1 MIFLYFLFAI
11 LIGYLLGAIPFGK
24 IYVWYFRGKD
34 IQEIGSGRTGGT
46 NSLRAGGLTIGIMT
60 AFSDVL
66 KGLFALFLV
75 RLLFSG
81 LVSAEL
87 LPWLEIS
94 AGIFSVIGHNW
105 SVYVGFGGGAGTGP
119 NVGWASAVFPPMFP
133 IATAIMVG
141 MLYFLGWA
149 SVASMTMALIIPA
162 VFLFIYIAGT
172 WADLVPFTLAYV
184 IGGIATSLII
194 AFSLRGNFV
203 RLFKGEERI
212 VGLRAKLRTK
222 KEGGT
227 TAGNIPSGS

>member
-1 MIFLYFLFAI
+1 MIFLYFVSAI

-46 NSLRAGGLTIGIMT
+46 NSLRAGGWTIGFMT

-66 KGLFALFLV
+66 KGVFALLLV
-75 RLLFSG
+75 RWIFSS
-81 LVSAEL
+81 LIDPSL
-87 LPWLEIS
+87 LPWLEIA

-105 SVYVGFGGGAGTGP
+105 SVYVKFGGGAGTGP
-119 NVGWASAVFPPMFP
+119 NVGWASAVFPPLFP
-133 IATAIMVG
+133 IATLVMLG
-141 MLYFLGWA
+141 MIYFVGWA
-149 SVASMTMALIIPA
+149 SVASMMMALIVPI

-172 WADLVPFTLAYV
+172 WADLVFFTPAYFV
-184 IGGIATSLII
+184 GGIISSLII

-212 VGLRAKLRTK
+212 VGLRARNQSTN
-222 KEGGT
+222 
-227 TAGNIPSGS
+227 APSGD